1 MKILLSVLYSV
12 FLQESESTQEYR
24 LKLNPDTGRIYWI
37 RWTLFAVLS
46 LSASLFHTHTH
57 THYQDEIDQALI
69 YTSQFHSPPPS
80 PRLQRTTFSC
90 RERLSSAAPIGK
102 FPAKFCNSERGSC
115 FSADEVR
122 FGHAGLA
129 LPSTIWAVIHSV
141 TCYPGPCFKPGDT
154 KRKFLTFDLMF
165 HQKVIL
171 IQGW

>member
-1 MKILLSVLYSV
+1 MSYSIFKKSLFWLFILLQVERSLFGLYCSP
-12 FLQESESTQEYR
+12 EYEDPPER
-24 LKLNPDTGRIYWI
+24 ALFCLPSRVRVNTRIQAEI
-37 RWTLFAVLS
+37 KPRHRQNILDQMDIVCSALS
-46 LSASLFHTHTH
+46 LCFSVSHTH

-129 LPSTIWAVIHSV
+129 LPSTI
-141 TCYPGPCFKPGDT
+141 
-154 KRKFLTFDLMF
+154 
-165 HQKVIL
+165 
-171 IQGW
+171 